1 MISEL
6 ALERL
11 QEIRMKRSFLAA
23 LAVLTLV
30 PMIDCARATTPNLP
44 SYWEPK
50 ETELVS
56 VPRYCWAQLSPAG
69 RKSGLPTAMDL
80 CGTGMNH
87 LCPGLIGINRAANP
101 TYDRA
106 YRRGILKQ
114 ARIEIDYTKARMQ
127 STCPLLPDLQAAE
140 IRIRTLEQL
149 LR

>member
-1 MISEL
+1 MTT
-6 ALERL
+6 ALLRAL
-11 QEIRMKRSFLAA
+11 IIALLAA
-23 LAVLTLV
+23 L
-30 PMIDCARATTPNLP
+30 PGHGRAADPKLP
-44 SYWEPK
+44 SYWAPK
-50 ETELVS
+50 ETELAS
-56 VPRYCWAQLSPAG
+56 VPRYCWAQLSPEG

-80 CGTGMNH
+80 CGVGMNH

-114 ARIEIDYTKARMQ
+114 ARIEIDYTKQRMQ
-127 STCPLLPDLQAAE
+127 PTCPLFQDLQTAD